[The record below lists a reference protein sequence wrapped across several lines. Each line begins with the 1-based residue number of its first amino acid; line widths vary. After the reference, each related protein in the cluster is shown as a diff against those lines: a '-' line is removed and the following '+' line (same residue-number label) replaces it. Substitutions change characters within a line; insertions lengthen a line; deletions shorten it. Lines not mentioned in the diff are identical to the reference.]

1 MKNLFKT
8 NTNTLTKT
16 NKTNLILKGEKTMKN
31 TRTKKRSFKTRI
43 IATALS
49 AITLLSVGSI
59 ALTPAAA
66 AEKESIGSKIT
77 SSVTDYFKDTSLGFV
92 KNTAWKLIGPELT
105 KVG

>member
-16 NKTNLILKGEKTMKN
+16 NKTNLIQKGEKTMKN

-49 AITLLSVGSI
+49 VITLFSVGSMAI
-59 ALTPAAA
+59 
-66 AEKESIGSKIT
+66 
-77 SSVTDYFKDTSLGFV
+77 
-92 KNTAWKLIGPELT
+92 NTATVTASAASIEETG
-105 KVG
+105 